1 MSLWLVQS
9 ALPGTPPHPGLNCG
23 LHKWH
28 KSSTSL
34 TGVGCQAVDILLH
47 FICITLRSIMR
58 VILSD
63 RFDWLSKPG
72 VAPTAVGISRGS
84 VPVQPGLLPVLPL
97 CISISRHICIP
108 YRMVVR
114 CVAKIHQSA
123 SPRPAEKR
131 QSDDCTPYLRR
142 TNHGRKCL

>member
-9 ALPGTPPHPGLNCG
+9 ALPGSPPSPGLKLWLAQMAQILYKPYWCRPSARG
-23 LHKWH
+23 HSASLHMH
-28 KSSTSL
+28 N
-34 TGVGCQAVDILLH
+34 I
-47 FICITLRSIMR
+47 IMR

-63 RFDWLSKPG
+63 RSDWLSKPG

-84 VPVQPGLLPVLPL
+84 VPVQPGLHPVLPL
-97 CISISRHICIP
+97 CISISRYICIP

-131 QSDDCTPYLRR
+131 QGDDCTPYLRR